1 MDPPAATLVNLRRDR
16 PRRRRRWP
24 WTVVCAFGILLSL
37 LAMGRV
43 ARAPD
48 LSDARSTRVALAQL
62 AHLGPGLEARA
73 NAMEE
78 IFPEGRVFTL
88 VLYGLAWVDV
98 GRGTP
103 DAALRARALAEARG
117 ALALAEAPA
126 SRIGYG
132 PAGGLPHGMF
142 YEGWTA
148 HLRAGTLHLG
158 GGAARDPA
166 FRGACDRL
174 DAAFRRGPGPFLD
187 TYPEMAWPADNA
199 AGAAAL
205 ASCGTLLHPRYMQTA
220 RAWLQAALREADPA
234 TGLLPHDAGLPN
246 PRGESVALMIRFV
259 HEIDPAVAAAQYTG
273 MERTFAT
280 RFAGLLPAVREYP
293 HGVPGS
299 GGDIDSGPVILGVS
313 APASV
318 VGIAAARMTG
328 HPRAAAD
335 LRAGPEVLGMPLQ
348 WRGRRSYAFGQLPVG
363 DAFLAWVSVVRP
375 WNVPEAAPVAAT
387 PYAGWRVAWFGLWGL
402 VLLLS
407 LAGLARLHGPPRA
420 PLAPRG
426 GVRPRP
432 GRGVPPV
439 TRIETLLPDDDGRPI
454 HR

>member
-1 MDPPAATLVNLRRDR
+1 MA
-16 PRRRRRWP
+16 
-24 WTVVCAFGILLSL
+24 I
-37 LAMGRV
+37 GRV

-48 LSDARSTRVALAQL
+48 PADAGSTRVALAQL
-62 AHLGPGLEARA
+62 AHLRPGLQARA
-73 NAMEE
+73 DAMQE

-103 DAALRARALAEARG
+103 DAALRARALAEARR
-117 ALALAEAPA
+117 ALALAEAPD

-166 FRGACDRL
+166 FRAACDRL
-174 DAAFRRGPGPFLD
+174 DGAFRGGSGPFLD
-187 TYPEMAWPADNA
+187 SYPEMAWPADNA
-199 AGAAAL
+199 VGAAAL
-205 ASCGTLLHPRYMQTA
+205 RSCGTLLHPRYTETAQT
-220 RAWLQAALREADPA
+220 WLRAALRQADPA

-259 HEIDPAVAAAQYTG
+259 HEIDPAAAAAQYAA
-273 MERTFAT
+273 MNRTFAT
-280 RFAGLLPAVREYP
+280 RFARLLPAVREYP

-328 HPRAAAD
+328 HHRAAAD
-335 LRAGPEVLGMPLQ
+335 LRAGPEVLGVPLQ

-375 WNVPEAAPVAAT
+375 WNVAEAAPVAAT

-402 VLLLS
+402 VLLLC
-407 LAGLARLHGPPRA
+407 LAGLARLYGRPRA
-420 PLAPRG
+420 RPAARG
-426 GVRPRP
+426 GARPRAGP
-432 GRGVPPV
+432 GGAPVRRLEPPSS
-439 TRIETLLPDDDGRPI
+439 
-454 HR
+454 